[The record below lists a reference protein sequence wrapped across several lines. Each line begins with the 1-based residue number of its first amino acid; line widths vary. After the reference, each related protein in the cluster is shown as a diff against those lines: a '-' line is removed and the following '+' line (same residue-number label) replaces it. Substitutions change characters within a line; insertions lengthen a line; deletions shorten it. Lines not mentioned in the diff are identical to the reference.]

1 MKLILY
7 LFFQEQKEVIR
18 TSVTIV
24 LYNRQSPF
32 MDQIQ
37 PVYRAGVLTKC
48 AWKRAGCLMD
58 LCLGLLH
65 LDILFLCCHQRCY
78 FRLPG
83 FYSTTWA
90 EHFVLKP
97 VWEVTNRRIELP
109 VYFKYYADKDK
120 ISGHLP
126 KPWVISSAWPWASC
140 RALSGRGTAA
150 SQAAAARSH
159 ISGWSRAAVLALCLC
174 YHGGEVPRV
183 RRRTCLCSTYAG
195 VS

>member
-7 LFFQEQKEVIR
+7 LFSQEQKEVIR
-18 TSVTIV
+18 TSVTVV
-24 LYNRQSPF
+24 LCNRQRSF
-32 MDQIQ
+32 MDRIQ
-37 PVYRAGVLTKC
+37 PVYRADALTKC
-48 AWKRAGCLMD
+48 AWKRKGCLMD
-58 LCLGLLH
+58 SCLGLLH
-65 LDILFLCCHQRCY
+65 LDILSLCCHQRCY

-83 FYSTTWA
+83 FSSATWT

-120 ISGHLP
+120 VPGHLP
-126 KPWVISSAWPWASC
+126 SLWVIPTALAWAPW
-140 RALSGRGTAA
+140 RALSGRGRAA

-174 YHGGEVPRV
+174 YHRGEEPRV
-183 RRRTCLCSTYAG
+183 ERRTCLCSTCAG